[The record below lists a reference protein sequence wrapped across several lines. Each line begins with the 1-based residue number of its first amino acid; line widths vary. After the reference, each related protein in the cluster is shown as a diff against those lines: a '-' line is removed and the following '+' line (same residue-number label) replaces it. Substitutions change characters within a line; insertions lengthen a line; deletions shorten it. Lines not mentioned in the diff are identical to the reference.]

1 MRTGTGKLFDIKAI
15 SIPIC
20 VSADIPTER
29 LNASER
35 VAVGGGMGAEV
46 QFKCDRRKVT

>member
-1 MRTGTGKLFDIKAI
+1 VRTGTGKLFDIKLI

-35 VAVGGGMGAEV
+35 WGVEGGQKYSSSATEE
-46 QFKCDRRKVT
+46 K